1 MRQFLACF
9 MVLFLVSCSYQNEKK
24 EVDLGKK
31 QVALLRKANS
41 KAFNESFN
49 YLLKAYFNLKDQ
61 FIAEKDTG
69 IAQTARLL
77 MLASDSLQLSQL
89 QFQGDSN
96 LINTAKTYTEG
107 ISAEIQGLL
116 REKDLSAK
124 RRSFQMISDQLYDLI
139 RTVQYNQIVLFH
151 YYCANSFDDQGAYWI
166 SQISD
171 GKNPYSPKLN
181 TPCAEIRDTLSFVIA
196 Q

>member
-1 MRQFLACF
+1 MKQFLACF
-9 MVLFLVSCSYQNEKK
+9 MVFFLVSCSCQNEKK
-24 EVDLGKK
+24 EVESATK
-31 QVALLRKANS
+31 QEVLLKTTNS
-41 KAFNESFN
+41 NAFNESFN
-49 YLLKAYFNLKDQ
+49 NLLKAYFNLKDQ

-116 REKDLSAK
+116 GEKDLSAK
-124 RRSFQMISDQLYDLI
+124 RRSFQMVSDQLYDLI

-171 GKNPYSPKLN
+171 GKNPYSPTIN
-181 TPCAEIRDTLSFVIA
+181 TPCAEIRDTLSFGNA

>member
-9 MVLFLVSCSYQNEKK
+9 IVIFLISCSSQTENKQVK
-24 EVDLGKK
+24 LGKK
-31 QVALLRKANS
+31 QVDLIKTANS
-41 KAFNESFN
+41 NAFNESFN
-49 YLLKAYFNLKDQ
+49 NLLKAYFNLKDQ

-116 REKDLSAK
+116 GEKDLSAK
-124 RRSFQMISDQLYDLI
+124 RRSFQMVSDQLYDLI

-181 TPCAEIRDTLSFVIA
+181 TPCAEIRDTLSFGNA